1 MKKIIIFV
9 ILILTALSLFSAD
22 YVTIAQAR
30 EKEQLK
36 SVVIRGK
43 VTAEPGVFDIN
54 IMFVQDETAG
64 INIYSQALDLTK
76 LGIKRGDY
84 VEVYGYLWFHK
95 SNLELV
101 VDDSRNIYYVKK
113 IENLN
118 YNIEPLNIK
127 TKDIN
132 EESLEGY
139 IVKTEGKI
147 VSVDSQSFSIN
158 DGSGEGIVWIRENTG
173 IDTTIFK
180 EGIKVKVTGTLAQ
193 YLSTKELWPRDI
205 KDIEADDMFPPEA
218 KYYSINGNRAY
229 VMFNE
234 PIKENLVANKSLM
247 LLKNKV
253 TEIKYL
259 SEGKMVE
266 ITAENNIDNK
276 IIFRYLEDL
285 NGNKINILSFDYNE
299 KNLKSNSVIFD
310 ESHGQTAGNADWT
323 ISTGF
328 SDMGDQLV
336 SMGKGV
342 YSEKAEISK
351 DVLNM
356 FNVLVIPEPN
366 KPFTK
371 EEEKIITDFVK
382 NGGKLFLIGD
392 HGGADR
398 NGNGWDAVKIFNNFV
413 GEFGFTFAGDDLE
426 EAPLK
431 NICKHDITYN
441 IKEIGVWNGSSFLLK
456 KDNIEVLIA
465 DKDNKPFLILTDYYN
480 GKIIAIGDSSPFDD
494 GTGTSGK
501 MLHNGWQWGDDEE
514 LSYNIFNYLT
524 SY

>member
-1 MKKIIIFV
+1 
-9 ILILTALSLFSAD
+9 
-22 YVTIAQAR
+22 
-30 EKEQLK
+30 
-36 SVVIRGK
+36 
-43 VTAEPGVFDIN
+43 
-54 IMFVQDETAG
+54 
-64 INIYSQALDLTK
+64 
-76 LGIKRGDY
+76 
-84 VEVYGYLWFHK
+84 
-95 SNLELV
+95 
-101 VDDSRNIYYVKK
+101 
-113 IENLN
+113 
-118 YNIEPLNIK
+118 
-127 TKDIN
+127 
-132 EESLEGY
+132 
-139 IVKTEGKI
+139 
-147 VSVDSQSFSIN
+147 
-158 DGSGEGIVWIRENTG
+158 
-173 IDTTIFK
+173 
-180 EGIKVKVTGTLAQ
+180 
-193 YLSTKELWPRDI
+193 
-205 KDIEADDMFPPEA
+205 
-218 KYYSINGNRAY
+218 
-229 VMFNE
+229 
-234 PIKENLVANKSLM
+234 
-247 LLKNKV
+247 
-253 TEIKYL
+253 EIKYL

-328 SDMGDQLV
+328 SDMGDQLA

-426 EAPLK
+426 EAPLE
-431 NICKHDITYN
+431 NIYKHDITDN

-465 DKDNKPFLILTDYYN
+465 DKENKPFLILTDYYN

>member
-1 MKKIIIFV
+1 MKKVIIFV

-64 INIYSQALDLTK
+64 INIYSQALDLTE

-84 VEVYGYLWFHK
+84 VEVYGYLWLHK

-118 YNIEPLNIK
+118 YNTEPLNIK

-229 VMFNE
+229 VMF
-234 PIKENLVANKSLM
+234 
-247 LLKNKV
+247 
-253 TEIKYL
+253 
-259 SEGKMVE
+259 
-266 ITAENNIDNK
+266 
-276 IIFRYLEDL
+276 
-285 NGNKINILSFDYNE
+285 
-299 KNLKSNSVIFD
+299 
-310 ESHGQTAGNADWT
+310 
-323 ISTGF
+323 
-328 SDMGDQLV
+328 
-336 SMGKGV
+336 
-342 YSEKAEISK
+342 
-351 DVLNM
+351 
-356 FNVLVIPEPN
+356 
-366 KPFTK
+366 
-371 EEEKIITDFVK
+371 
-382 NGGKLFLIGD
+382 
-392 HGGADR
+392 
-398 NGNGWDAVKIFNNFV
+398 
-413 GEFGFTFAGDDLE
+413 
-426 EAPLK
+426 
-431 NICKHDITYN
+431 
-441 IKEIGVWNGSSFLLK
+441 
-456 KDNIEVLIA
+456 
-465 DKDNKPFLILTDYYN
+465 
-480 GKIIAIGDSSPFDD
+480 
-494 GTGTSGK
+494 
-501 MLHNGWQWGDDEE
+501 
-514 LSYNIFNYLT
+514 
-524 SY
+524 